1 MSRLKASIEVKYV
14 DTSPRTVTEEKE
26 ISLRKTFDKKTLF
39 LLGFA
44 FIALVTYLILGKV
57 SIVDMLEIILN
68 ASPPILMIGASITFV
83 AVLLDTVTWKI
94 LLGISSIHPSTK
106 SIYRIQ
112 LASFSY
118 GLLIPSAGA
127 VETIMRVS
135 MGTKEFL
142 NEKEGRN
149 ATSGE
154 ILSSVIAHRLCGLLS
169 FIPIS
174 VFVAFAILTYFS
186 DVIENEFGYSLS
198 EEVGIS
204 FIFIVSLISI
214 LVITL
219 FILIAKSPN
228 RAKKILLKILGGLAL
243 LPLIG
248 EWVKS
253 IMKPSEQ
260 MVDDFSVQFTYLAQ
274 NKSLSFLALI
284 LSFLSQIIHWIAI
297 FVILQS
303 IQVPILLDQV
313 AAVNFLGGTVDI
325 IPVGI
330 PGMAGL
336 KEISLA
342 FFLEKGL
349 GLIATE
355 ATAGAILVQIV
366 KFYFLILVGIL
377 VYILGK
383 SKVTSKELSNDII
396 HEERNNLN

>member
-57 SIVDMLEIILN
+57 SIVDMLEIILS

-260 MVDDFSVQFTYLAQ
+260 MVDDFSIQFTYLAQ

>member
-57 SIVDMLEIILN
+57 SIVDMLNIILS
-68 ASPPILMIGASITFV
+68 ASPPILMIGASITFI

-135 MGTKEFL
+135 LGTKEFL

-198 EEVGIS
+198 KEVGIS
-204 FIFIVSLISI
+204 FVFIVSLISI
-214 LVITL
+214 LVIIL
-219 FILIAKSPN
+219 FILIAKSPK

-248 EWVKS
+248 GWVKS

-260 MVDDFSVQFTYLAQ
+260 MVDDFSIQFTYLAQ
-274 NKSLSFLALI
+274 NKSLSLLALI

-303 IQVPILLDQV
+303 IQIPILLDQV

-325 IPVGI
+325 IPAGI

-377 VYILGK
+377 AYILGK
-383 SKVTSKELSNDII
+383 SKVTSKELNNDII
-396 HEERNNLN
+396 HEEVNNPK

>member
-1 MSRLKASIEVKYV
+1 
-14 DTSPRTVTEEKE
+14 
-26 ISLRKTFDKKTLF
+26 
-39 LLGFA
+39 
-44 FIALVTYLILGKV
+44 
-57 SIVDMLEIILN
+57 
-68 ASPPILMIGASITFV
+68 
-83 AVLLDTVTWKI
+83 
-94 LLGISSIHPSTK
+94 
-106 SIYRIQ
+106 
-112 LASFSY
+112 
-118 GLLIPSAGA
+118 
-127 VETIMRVS
+127 MRVS

-260 MVDDFSVQFTYLAQ
+260 MVDDFSIQFTYLAQ

>member
-1 MSRLKASIEVKYV
+1 MSRFKAIIEVNSV
-14 DTSPRTVTEEKE
+14 DVSSKTAIEEKE
-26 ISLRKTFDKKTLF
+26 ISLRKAFDKKTIF

-44 FIALVTYLILGKV
+44 FIMLLFYLLLEEV
-57 SIVDMLEIILN
+57 SIFDMMEVILS
-68 ASPPILMIGASITFV
+68 ASPLVLLIGTSTTFI
-83 AVLLDTVTWKI
+83 AVLLDTYTWKI

-106 SIYRIQ
+106 STYRIQ

-174 VFVAFAILTYFS
+174 VFVAFAILTYFN
-186 DVIENEFGYSLS
+186 DIIENEFGYRVS
-198 EEVGIS
+198 EEVGVS
-204 FIFIVSLISI
+204 FVLIVSLISI
-214 LVITL
+214 FVILL
-219 FILIAKSPN
+219 FILIAKSPKK
-228 RAKKILLKILGGLAL
+228 AKKVLLTILGGLAI
-243 LPLIG
+243 LPLISN
-248 EWVKS
+248 WAKS
-253 IMKPSEQ
+253 VMEPSER
-260 MVDDFSVQFTYLAQ
+260 MVDDFSIQFTYLAK
-274 NKSLSFLALI
+274 NK
-284 LSFLSQIIHWIAI
+284 FLSTIALTLAFVSQVTHWIAI
-297 FVILQS
+297 FLILQS
-303 IQVPILLDQV
+303 IHVPILIDQV
-313 AAVNFLGGTVDI
+313 AAVNFLGGTVDL

-349 GLIATE
+349 GLISTE
-355 ATAGAILVQIV
+355 ATAGAILVQLV
-366 KFYFLILVGIL
+366 KFYFLIFIGIIT
-377 VYILGK
+377 YILGK
-383 SKVTSKELSNDII
+383 TKVTAKDL
-396 HEERNNLN
+396 EEAIN

>member
-14 DTSPRTVTEEKE
+14 DTSPRTITEEKE

-57 SIVDMLEIILN
+57 SIVDMLEIILS

-260 MVDDFSVQFTYLAQ
+260 MVDDFSIQFTYLAQ

>member
-1 MSRLKASIEVKYV
+1 MSRLKANIEVKYV

-260 MVDDFSVQFTYLAQ
+260 MVDDFSIQFTYLAQ

>member
-68 ASPPILMIGASITFV
+68 ASPPILIIGASITFV

-260 MVDDFSVQFTYLAQ
+260 MVDDFSIQFTYLAQ

-303 IQVPILLDQV
+303 IQIPILLDQV